1 MKIYQKK
8 SYSVPKSVET
18 LEVEFVQ
25 DFLAVK
31 AFNFSDLQSSPLRG
45 YYFLY
50 PDNYKSASVLHQGV
64 IPLTPEFSDYTFSS
78 YYLAANSSASTG
90 EAVGLSVYAFRP
102 TRIEISTYSIYR
114 SDVLS
119 ISAAS
124 SVDLS
129 SVNLNAV
136 TLNFYDL
143 DSQTLKS
150 LQLGDI
156 FVNPAKGG
164 IIEFAKAHH
173 IAVLIVVLCLLT
185 FFCLF
190 LYRYL
195 TSQREEEEDEIAEI
209 LSSNETMI
217 DPKDVR
223 RSVHEVT
230 DMQLDQMKNH

>member
-1 MKIYQKK
+1 M
-8 SYSVPKSVET
+8 PKSVEP
-18 LEVEFVQ
+18 LGIEFVQ

-31 AFNFSDLQSSPLRG
+31 AFNFSDLQGSPLRG

-50 PDNYKSASVLHQGV
+50 SNNYKSTSVLHQGV
-64 IPLTPEFSDYTFSS
+64 IPLPPEFSDYTFSS
-78 YYLAANSSASTG
+78 YYLVANSSATTA
-90 EAVGLSVYAFRP
+90 EAVGLSVYALRP
-102 TRIEISTYSIYR
+102 TRVEISTYSIYR

-119 ISAAS
+119 ISASS

-129 SVNLNAV
+129 SVNLNAI
-136 TLNFYDL
+136 TLNFFDL
-143 DSQTLKS
+143 DSETLKS
-150 LQLGDI
+150 IQLGEI
-156 FVNPAKGG
+156 FVNPSKGG

-173 IAVLIVVLCLLT
+173 VAVLIVVLCLLT

-209 LSSNETMI
+209 LSSNDTML
-217 DPKDVR
+217 DPKDMR

-230 DMQLDQMKNH
+230 DMQLDQMKHH